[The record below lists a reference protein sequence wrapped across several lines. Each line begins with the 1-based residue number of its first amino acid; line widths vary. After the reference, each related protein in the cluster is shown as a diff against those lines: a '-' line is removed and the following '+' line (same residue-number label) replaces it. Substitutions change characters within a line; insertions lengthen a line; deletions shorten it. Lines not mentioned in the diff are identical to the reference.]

1 MDESNGSD
9 GFAAYFK
16 RYTRTWVHGVATAAL
31 TGFGLLTFVHR
42 AFAVVAILAYVGTPV
57 VLYLRGSR
65 SAASPATDTDGT
77 ESGVGEDETEEA
89 AGVGETDGDADAD
102 GVDADADGTDVDA
115 DVTDADEAESDVD
128 TDDLEADADETASDA
143 DRPERAWTTVDVPTS
158 ESLLDVA
165 VAGGTAYA
173 VGDEGSVLVG
183 DGDGWSAA
191 LSDGPRAQSNALRGV
206 AAVDEGTV
214 WFAGDSGAVGRFDA
228 DAGGHVDHSAP
239 DDDTTNV
246 VDVAA
251 AGSPGDE
258 TVLLVDGSGRVR
270 RGRCR
275 EGEVAWDDPVEPG
288 SGSSLAAVTLDAD
301 GTGYACDTNQAVF
314 ETTDGGRS
322 FDRVGLDDAE
332 GTLTGVAADGGRVLV
347 GADDGVVHRRGDA
360 GWTPERVGE
369 DALWALA
376 VDGGALACGD
386 GGVVYERAADAADW
400 ERVVTP
406 ASGPLR
412 GVAAGG
418 FGAVAVGEDGAVVE
432 RTAGGT

>member
-1 MDESNGSD
+1 MDESNGGG
-9 GFAAYFK
+9 GFTAYFK

-42 AFAVVAILAYVGTPV
+42 AFAVLAILAYVGTPV

-65 SAASPATDTDGT
+65 SDESSARDADVDGM
-77 ESGVGEDETEEA
+77 ESD
-89 AGVGETDGDADAD
+89 AGVDEADGDAD
-102 GVDADADGTDVDA
+102 
-115 DVTDADEAESDVD
+115 
-128 TDDLEADADETASDA
+128 ETGSDA
-143 DRPERAWTTVDVPTS
+143 DRSERAWRTVDVPTT

-173 VGDEGSVLVG
+173 VGDEGGVLVG
-183 DGDGWSAA
+183 DGDGWSTA

-206 AAVDEGTV
+206 AAIDEGTV
-214 WFAGDSGAVGRFDA
+214 WVAGDSGAIGRFDA

-239 DDDTTNV
+239 ADDTTNV

-251 AGSPGDE
+251 AGQPGDE

-270 RGRCR
+270 RGRYR

-288 SGSSLAAVTLDAD
+288 SGSSLAAVTLDD
-301 GTGYACDTNQAVF
+301 GTGYACDTNGTVF
-314 ETTDGGRS
+314 ETTDAGRS
-322 FDRVGLDDAE
+322 FDRVGLDDAG
-332 GTLTGVAADGGRVLV
+332 GTLTDVAADGGRVLV

-376 VDGGALACGD
+376 LDGGALACGD
-386 GGVVYERAADAADW
+386 SGVVHERAADAADW
-400 ERVVTP
+400 KRVVTP
-406 ASGPLR
+406 ASDPLR
-412 GVAAGG
+412 GIAAGG
-418 FGAVAVGEDGAVVE
+418 FGAVAVGEDGTVVE
-432 RTAGGT
+432 RTTDWT